1 MKFLNFNRVLCLSPH
16 PDDVEYGM
24 AGTILKYDET
34 RFDILCL
41 TCGGD
46 FDATTGNPR
55 LEEMK
60 KFWEKSGCRNAFLY
74 FTQHKM
80 LKELGTDAWVNYIET
95 VFVNQYEYD
104 AIFVPPYLDSHFEH
118 GIVSP
123 FAFALTRNK
132 AVSVVEYCSPS
143 VLETWIPTM
152 YVDIA
157 TTCDKKLELMDNF
170 KSQLGKGYF
179 SKESREYFHFHYP
192 VAKRGLP
199 RVERYRVLQHIVR

>member
-95 VFVNQYEYD
+95 VFVINTNTMPSLFRLIWTVILNTEL
-104 AIFVPPYLDSHFEH
+104 YLHSH
-118 GIVSP
+118 
-123 FAFALTRNK
+123 LR
-132 AVSVVEYCSPS
+132 
-143 VLETWIPTM
+143 
-152 YVDIA
+152 
-157 TTCDKKLELMDNF
+157 
-170 KSQLGKGYF
+170 
-179 SKESREYFHFHYP
+179 
-192 VAKRGLP
+192 
-199 RVERYRVLQHIVR
+199 

>member
-24 AGTILKYDET
+24 TGTILKYPDT
-34 RFDILCL
+34 TFDLLCL

-46 FDATTGNPR
+46 FDSTTNESR
-55 LEEMK
+55 LNEMTDFWK
-60 KFWEKSGCRNAFLY
+60 KSECKNVILHFSPYR
-74 FTQHKM
+74 M
-80 LKELGTDAWVNYIET
+80 LKQIGIDAWINFIE
-95 VFVNQYEYD
+95 VGFVNVFNYD

-132 AVSVVEYCSPS
+132 PISVVEYCSPS

-152 YVDIA
+152 YVDVSDTVA
-157 TTCDKKLELMDNF
+157 KKLMLMDAF
-170 KSQLGKGYF
+170 RSQIDKSYF
-179 SKESREYFHFHYP
+179 SRESREYFHFHYP

-199 RVERYRVLQHIVR
+199 RVERYRVLQHIVK